1 MISKILG
8 VFVNTFTTVE
18 KYSVLNRD
26 NLKQHLQMQL
36 SQKKKSFL
44 DFPFAFSAF
53 RFNFEHFQEKDDNH
67 IADIFF
73 NLRTPKDMVR

>member
-1 MISKILG
+1 
-8 VFVNTFTTVE
+8 
-18 KYSVLNRD
+18 
-26 NLKQHLQMQL
+26 MQL

-53 RFNFEHFQEKDDNH
+53 RFNFEHFQEKDDPH